1 MGMGGGGQSIAS
13 LFVRL
18 GADTRQFKTGM
29 RGAEAELKG
38 STARMNSNAR
48 SFSNM
53 QTMYYAAAGV
63 ALFMFV
69 KKSADASI
77 ELNRSM
83 ANVGTLIP
91 GNIKRLKELRGEV
104 QRLAIETGKSSKD
117 LSEGLYHVIS
127 AFQDSAETVEI
138 LTITAKAA
146 TAGLSTTK
154 ESLDLL
160 SAVTKGYG
168 DTTAKA
174 VESAA
179 DLAFYAVKMGQTT
192 FPELA
197 ASMRTVIPLAAT
209 LNVTQKELFASYAAL
224 TGVTGSTAAVTT
236 QLASIMRG
244 FMKPTVDMKRAIDE
258 LGYSSAE
265 ALITHLGLVDAL
277 RGVIGTTDQSVE
289 SVTKLYER
297 ARALPALFNL
307 MGAGA
312 ENFDR
317 KLAGAE
323 HTSGM
328 MTDALHEQT
337 EGINE
342 LGFSMLRLKQIQQMA
357 WEKTGGAYAWL
368 FSWTPAGGAL
378 RLIQYLKDVR
388 REAEQTKKAMAI
400 NPADR
405 MDMGM
410 LGGLAPD
417 QEKEWLAYNKVLNA
431 EEERITAFNQYIE
444 QAAISARGY
453 WDDLLNAAKYIDELN
468 ALKYGVEDW
477 KTITVGKNKFDVPYA
492 SQENLIRATRER
504 LEQEMSP
511 LEKKMYMVTSEFERV
526 PELIAIS
533 TEAMRQF
540 KNEAAMVADLI
551 AYDLVGAFVAA
562 AQAGENWLS
571 TMLNYLI
578 RIAQQMAS
586 MWLWDKVYD
595 WRMSKA
601 PGGSDWKLPGESSP
615 VGPFDSPQ
623 SSTVIIPT
631 APAMSMAPVLPL
643 APAMSTTP
651 VLPAT
656 PAMSTTAVSSPTVNI
671 FDNRTT
677 IDTPVSVVQSGDTID
692 IYLDSALKQKLR
704 DGTLDDTMRNVYG
717 VSRNVVV
724 R

>member
-168 DTTAKA
+168 DTTAEA
-174 VESAA
+174 VQHAA

-197 ASMRTVIPLAAT
+197 GSMRMVIPLAAA
-209 LNVTQKELFASYAAL
+209 LNVSQKELFASYSAL
-224 TGVTGSTAAVTT
+224 TGVTGNTAQVTT
-236 QLASIMRG
+236 QLAAIMRG
-244 FMKPTVDMKRAIDE
+244 FMKPTVDMAKSIDN

-265 ALITHLGLVDAL
+265 MMVYELGLVGAL
-277 RGVIGTTDQSVE
+277 QKVIGATDGSTRE
-289 SVTKLYER
+289 ITKLYER
-297 ARALPALFNL
+297 ARALPAVFNL
-307 MGAGA
+307 AGAGA
-312 ENFDR
+312 ETFER
-317 KLAGAE
+317 KLRGIADA
-323 HTSGM
+323 SGM
-328 MTDALHEQT
+328 ATTALKEQT
-337 EGINE
+337 EGINK
-342 LGFSMLRLKQIQQMA
+342 LGFSMMRFAQLKKTM
-357 WEKTGGAYAWL
+357 WEKIGGGITQF
-368 FSWTPAGGAL
+368 FSLGPFGWAL
-378 RLIQYLKDVR
+378 RLDEYISKQR
-388 REAEQTKKAMAI
+388 EEAERVKKSLETNQAKWEKYIGGAEAGAGLTPEQFLPWLKTTGDPQNLAYAKVLEAEKKAI
-400 NPADR
+400 
-405 MDMGM
+405 
-410 LGGLAPD
+410 
-417 QEKEWLAYNKVLNA
+417 QEFNA
-431 EEERITAFNQYIE
+431 FLKN
-444 QAAISARGY
+444 AAIDAGEY
-453 WDDLLNAAKYIDELN
+453 WKELLQGPPDMQME
-468 ALKYGVEDW
+468 
-477 KTITVGKNKFDVPYA
+477 
-492 SQENLIRATRER
+492 QHIRALRNMSGT
-504 LEQEMSP
+504 LHGTEQEMIEQLKAMRAATGP
-511 LEKKMYMVTSEFERV
+511 LEIGSIGEQFHRDIMAIDPGSLARLEKV
-526 PELIAIS
+526 PELILIS
-533 TEAMRQF
+533 ADAMRKF
-540 KNEAAMVADLI
+540 HEEAAMVADLI

-571 TMLNYLI
+571 TMLHYLI

-586 MWLWDKVYD
+586 MWLWEKIYD

-601 PGGSDWKLPGESSP
+601 PGGSSSSLPGGSSP
-615 VGPFDSPQ
+615 IGPFDSSVP
-623 SSTVIIPT
+623 I
-631 APAMSMAPVLPL
+631 
-643 APAMSTTP
+643 
-651 VLPAT
+651 
-656 PAMSTTAVSSPTVNI
+656 VNI
-671 FDNRTT
+671 IDNRTT
-677 IDTPVSVVQSGDTID
+677 LDPAATVSTSGDTID
-692 IYLDSALKQKLR
+692 IILESAIKGQLNS
-704 DGTLDDTMRNVYG
+704 GVLDDTMRNVYG